1 MEVKGQPQK
10 NKLGQLEI
18 LLLASNQN
26 VRDLKET
33 VNKYVQDAPDKDDS
47 LIKRLV
53 MLNDQLHS
61 IWVLLNPS

>member
-18 LLLASNQN
+18 LALLSNQN

-47 LIKRLV
+47 LIKRLST
-53 MLNDQLHS
+53 LNDQLHD